1 MCLSTVTLNELHS
14 SRPQIDLLCLR
25 AVRADMYLVGV
36 EVGGEEMRVVN
47 VDGTSFAAHSQ
58 LGAKVPFKGLAIE
71 CAVLRQE
78 SSYDEM
84 VGQPARLSNQ
94 LEIPVS
100 LPDNDLSRAHCG
112 IVLGGETS
120 ALGRPR

>member
-25 AVRADMYLVGV
+25 AVRADMYLV

-47 VDGTSFAAHSQ
+47 VDGTSFAAHSL
-58 LGAKVPFKGLAIE
+58 LGAKLPFKGLAIE
-71 CAVLRQE
+71 RTVLRQE

-84 VGQPARLSNQ
+84 VGQPSRLSNQ

-100 LPDNDLSRAHCG
+100 LPDNDLS
-112 IVLGGETS
+112 
-120 ALGRPR
+120 

>member
-1 MCLSTVTLNELHS
+1 MCLSTVSLNELHS

-25 AVRADMYLVGV
+25 AVRADMYLVAV
-36 EVGGEEMRVVN
+36 EVGGEEMSVVN

-58 LGAKVPFKGLAIE
+58 LGAKLPFKGLTIE
-71 CAVLRQE
+71 RAVLRQE

-100 LPDNDLSRAHCG
+100 LPDNDLS
-112 IVLGGETS
+112 
-120 ALGRPR
+120 